1 MNSNNW
7 KYDENATRSDMD
19 KNYWVKSEPKYVYEF
34 SQDRETEQILFIS
47 SDNLGIIRSIP
58 IIWDSQKKK
67 KR

>member
-1 MNSNNW
+1 
-7 KYDENATRSDMD
+7 MD

-58 IIWDSQKKK
+58 II
-67 KR
+67 